1 MKAVN
6 KRNLT
11 VLAVIVFLVFLA
23 VEHRLKPEP
32 EAVPAIQQQS
42 APELKSGTGE
52 GLLAPA
58 FSMQDKDGHSYK
70 VGGTREKAVLLNFWA
85 SWCDPCQKEAPA
97 LNALALKYNNVLDI
111 YGINVTSQDYKPNA
125 ERFVRKYMLAFPI
138 LYDLKGEVFDKYKGV
153 VFPTNVLVDKN
164 GVVSEVILG
173 FLSPDELEK
182 KIIALTGS

>member
-32 EAVPAIQQQS
+32 EAVPAIQQQPAS
-42 APELKSGTGE
+42 ELKSGTGE

-97 LNALALKYNNVLDI
+97 LNALALKYKNVLDI

-138 LYDLKGEVFDKYKGV
+138 MYDLKGEVFDKYKGV

-164 GVVSEVILG
+164 GVVAEVILG